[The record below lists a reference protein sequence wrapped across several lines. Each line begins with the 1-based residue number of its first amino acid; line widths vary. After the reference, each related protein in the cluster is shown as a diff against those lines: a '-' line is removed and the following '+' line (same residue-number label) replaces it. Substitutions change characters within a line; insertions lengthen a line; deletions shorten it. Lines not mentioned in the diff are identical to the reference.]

1 MSDDDGAGERVESF
15 RSFAAATQ
23 KRLWLALCAE
33 VGADQADDAVAEA
46 LLYAW
51 QHWDRIESMANPQ
64 GYLYRAAQRHARRH
78 RPRRPIELPRPEPAR
93 LPEIEPGLVEAL
105 AALSA
110 NQRVVVF
117 VVEGCGWTL
126 AEAAGLLDVSV
137 STVRN
142 HLARG
147 MAHLRDLL
155 EVDVDV

>member
-1 MSDDDGAGERVESF
+1 MSDEEDGERVESF
-15 RSFAAATQ
+15 RSFVAATQ
-23 KRLWLALCAE
+23 KRLWLPLCVEA
-33 VGADQADDAVAEA
+33 GADQADDAVAEA
-46 LLYAW
+46 LGYAW
-51 QHWDRIESMANPQ
+51 QHWDRVAVMANPE
-64 GYLYRAAQRHARRH
+64 GYLYRVAQRYARRQ
-78 RPRRPIELPRPEPAR
+78 RARQPVELPRPEPSRA
-93 LPEIEPGLVEAL
+93 PEVEPGLVDAL

-110 NQRVVVF
+110 KQRVVVF

-126 AEAAGLLDVSV
+126 AETAELLDISV